1 MAGYGGLMGIRRRDI
16 LIFPLAAIV
25 ATPAMGEGLARAAR
39 VGYVWIGVRGSDESS
54 AGLRQG
60 FADRGY
66 LVGRNLVLE
75 ERYADGHPERL
86 AALIAELIALPV
98 DVLMTPGTPI
108 TRAAQR
114 ATSTVPIVSVSG
126 DPIGTG
132 LVASLSRPGGNITGL
147 SLLSGEYSVKW
158 LELLKEAAPRLH
170 RIAVLWNPDNSGG
183 ARQLERLRQVAPGLD
198 LELAAFSARPA
209 DIDASLVTIAAAGL
223 DGLVVSDDPF
233 LETIELRLIAFAA
246 QRGLPALY
254 SFSGSVRR
262 GGLMSYSANFF
273 DVWRRAA
280 GYADRIIKG
289 ARPSELPIEQ
299 STDFALRINLKTAKA
314 LGLVVPPSLLAR
326 ADEVIE

>member
-1 MAGYGGLMGIRRRDI
+1 MRRRDVI
-16 LIFPLAAIV
+16 RLFGGTVIAWPVMALAQQF
-25 ATPAMGEGLARAAR
+25 GLPR
-39 VGYVWIGVRGSDESS
+39 VGYVWIGTRGTDVSS

-66 LVGRNLVLE
+66 VVGRNLVLE
-75 ERYADGHPERL
+75 ERYADGDPERL

-126 DPIGTG
+126 DPVGTG
-132 LVASLSRPGGNITGL
+132 LVASLSRPGGNTTGL

-209 DIDASLVTIAAAGL
+209 DIDASLVTI
-223 DGLVVSDDPF
+223 
-233 LETIELRLIAFAA
+233 RLIAFVA

-314 LGLVVPPSLLAR
+314 LGLTLPPALLAR